1 MNKYI
6 DKTFK
11 AAAFNFVVYAITSI
25 SLSISL
31 VHIKNELNF
40 SLTQSSSFS
49 FISSIEQT
57 LILLFTPIFA
67 SKYGKVKILKIS
79 LFILMV
85 GVLCFS
91 FSINYITALLSLLCM
106 GLGTALQEALLTPIV
121 GDLYP
126 ENVNAKMNVMHA
138 FWPLGI
144 CGSLIFIGYLL
155 SIGISWRWVYFSI
168 SLIAFLN
175 FWFYPSSKKIAFN
188 KTNFDMEA
196 AKKIFK
202 SSSFWFFGLTLF
214 FVGGAEGAFS
224 FWSATF
230 IQINLNTSVFV
241 AGIITAFFSL
251 GIMIGRFSSAK
262 LLNLISIP
270 KMIIISAFLTLSV
283 SFTFCFVDSIYK
295 LSVFLFFMGIFLAC
309 LWPTV
314 QSYAAVVLPFDSTAI
329 MIFLSCFGVPGY
341 STSSFIMGMIG
352 DRLGLFYAFIIV
364 VPLFVLFPPI
374 LFIIALKKAGRR
386 NYIVERKEE
395 SSIRNRR

>member
-6 DKTFK
+6 DKTFR

-25 SLSISL
+25 SISISL

-40 SLTQSSSFS
+40 TLTESASFS

-67 SKYGKVKILKIS
+67 SRYGKVKILKIS
-79 LFILMV
+79 LFILIL

-144 CGSLIFIGYLL
+144 CGSLIFIGYIL
-155 SIGISWRWVYFSI
+155 SIGISWRAVYLGI

-188 KTNFDMEA
+188 KSNFNMEA

-202 SSSFWFFGLTLF
+202 SSSFWFFGFTLF

-230 IQINLNTSVFV
+230 IQLNLKTSSFV
-241 AGIITAFFSL
+241 AGIITACFSL
-251 GIMIGRFSSAK
+251 GIMIGRFSTAK
-262 LLNLISIP
+262 LLTKISVP
-270 KMIIISAFLTLSV
+270 KLIIISAFLTVFV
-283 SFTFCFVDSIYK
+283 SFTFYFVDSIYK
-295 LSVFLFFMGIFLAC
+295 LGIFLFFMGIFLAC
-309 LWPTV
+309 LWPTI
-314 QSYAAVVLPFDSTAI
+314 QSYAAVVLPFDATAI

-341 STSSFIMGMIG
+341 STSSFIMGVIG
-352 DRLGLFYAFIIV
+352 DRLGLFPAFIIV
-364 VPLFVLFPPI
+364 VPLFLIFPPI
-374 LFIIALKKAGRR
+374 LFIIACKKAGRR
-386 NYIVERKEE
+386 SYITEKPN
-395 SSIRNRR
+395 I

>member
-31 VHIKNELNF
+31 VHIKNELAF
-40 SLTQSSSFS
+40 SLPQSASFS

-79 LFILMV
+79 LFILIA

-91 FSINYITALLSLLCM
+91 FSLNYITALLSLLCM

-155 SIGISWRWVYFSI
+155 SIGVSWRAVY
-168 SLIAFLN
+168 
-175 FWFYPSSKKIAFN
+175 
-188 KTNFDMEA
+188 
-196 AKKIFK
+196 
-202 SSSFWFFGLTLF
+202 
-214 FVGGAEGAFS
+214 
-224 FWSATF
+224 
-230 IQINLNTSVFV
+230 
-241 AGIITAFFSL
+241 L
-251 GIMIGRFSSAK
+251 GI
-262 LLNLISIP
+262 
-270 KMIIISAFLTLSV
+270 
-283 SFTFCFVDSIYK
+283 
-295 LSVFLFFMGIFLAC
+295 
-309 LWPTV
+309 
-314 QSYAAVVLPFDSTAI
+314 
-329 MIFLSCFGVPGY
+329 
-341 STSSFIMGMIG
+341 
-352 DRLGLFYAFIIV
+352 
-364 VPLFVLFPPI
+364 
-374 LFIIALKKAGRR
+374 
-386 NYIVERKEE
+386 
-395 SSIRNRR
+395 

>member
-1 MNKYI
+1 MNDITNKYI
-6 DKTFK
+6 DKTFR

-25 SLSISL
+25 SISISL
-31 VHIKNELNF
+31 VHIKNDLNF
-40 SLTQSSSFS
+40 SLTQSASFS
-49 FISSIEQT
+49 FISSVEQT
-57 LILLFTPIFA
+57 LILLFTPVFA

-168 SLIAFLN
+168 SLVAFLN

-202 SSSFWFFGLTLF
+202 SSSFWFFWINPFLCWRSRRSF
-214 FVGGAEGAFS
+214 FFLVSNFYTDKFEHFCLCCRNYYS
-224 FWSATF
+224 FFFTRNYDW
-230 IQINLNTSVFV
+230 
-241 AGIITAFFSL
+241 AFF
-251 GIMIGRFSSAK
+251 K
-262 LLNLISIP
+262 C
-270 KMIIISAFLTLSV
+270 KTLKSNIYTKNDYYL
-283 SFTFCFVDSIYK
+283 SFFNTFCFFY
-295 LSVFLFFMGIFLAC
+295 FLFC
-309 LWPTV
+309 
-314 QSYAAVVLPFDSTAI
+314 
-329 MIFLSCFGVPGY
+329 
-341 STSSFIMGMIG
+341 
-352 DRLGLFYAFIIV
+352 
-364 VPLFVLFPPI
+364 
-374 LFIIALKKAGRR
+374 
-386 NYIVERKEE
+386 
-395 SSIRNRR
+395 

>member
-79 LFILMV
+79 LFILIS

-91 FSINYITALLSLLCM
+91 FSFNYISALLSLLCM

-155 SIGISWRWVYFSI
+155 SNGVSWRYVYLGI
-168 SLIAFLN
+168 SLIAFFN

-188 KTNFDMEA
+188 KTNFNIET
-196 AKKIFK
+196 AKQIFK
-202 SSSFWFFGLTLF
+202 SGSFWFFGLTLF

-224 FWSATF
+224 FWSATY
-230 IQINLNTSVFV
+230 IQINLKTSTFI
-241 AGIITAFFSL
+241 AGIITACFSL

-262 LLNLISIP
+262 LLTKIPVP
-270 KMIIISAFLTLSV
+270 KMIIISAFLTFLV
-283 SFTFCFVDSIYK
+283 SFTFYFVDSIYK
-295 LSVFLFFMGIFLAC
+295 LSAFLFFMGIFLAC

-364 VPLFVLFPPI
+364 VPIFVLFPPI

-386 NYIVERKEE
+386 NYISKKE
-395 SSIRNRR
+395 S